1 MLKDC
6 WKNEQL
12 AEKQSFE
19 GNCEIFSE
27 QIFQFSNKR
36 VNSLSC
42 NKQVFYNTAPLC
54 TITP

>member
-6 WKNEQL
+6 PKNEQL

-42 NKQVFYNTAPLC
+42 NNQVFYNIVPLC
-54 TITP
+54 TIMP

>member
-1 MLKDC
+1 MLLDC
-6 WKNEQL
+6 PKNEQL

-27 QIFQFSNKR
+27 QIFQFSSKR

-42 NKQVFYNTAPLC
+42 NNQVCYNIAPLC
-54 TITP
+54 TIMP